1 MKKLLLLSFISLT
14 ILALTSCSKSET
26 GQETFVND
34 YLLSG
39 VNGVSLIEKEE
50 NNVISD
56 KENNVISD
64 EENII
69 IDNFLN
75 LENIIGSS
83 LLSLTKET
91 SDNENYEYKYTLSL
105 NLYDGSKNDYIYYY
119 NEYVLEV
126 DDDEVESRLEGI
138 ILNDDKTYNLI
149 GFKEVEDYDEEV
161 TYRISSDNS
170 VVVVEK
176 ETEDDE
182 ESFSYIKYENGKKV
196 LEFEL
201 EKEEHGFSEYE
212 IKQKTDNKIYKY
224 EIIER
229 GEKTLVKVLIKENG
243 QTIIKYFTITLD
255 EQGKRV
261 YNFL

>member
-1 MKKLLLLSFISLT
+1 MKKILLLSFISLT
-14 ILALTSCSKSET
+14 ILALSSCSKNAIE
-26 GQETFVND
+26 QETFVND

-39 VNGVSLIEKEE
+39 VNGVSLIEKEDNKE
-50 NNVISD
+50 DSNVM
-56 KENNVISD
+56 ND

-69 IDNFLN
+69 IDNFSN
-75 LENIIGSS
+75 LENIIASTLSS
-83 LLSLTKET
+83 FNKET
-91 SDNENYEYKYTLSL
+91 SDNEDYEYKYTLSL
-105 NLYDGSKNDYIYYY
+105 NLYDGSKEDYIYYY

-149 GFKEVEDYDEEV
+149 GFKEVEDYDEEEV
-161 TYRISSDNS
+161 TYKISSDNS
-170 VVVVEK
+170 VVIVEK

-201 EKEEHGFSEYE
+201 EKEGHSFSEYE
-212 IKQKTDNKIYKY
+212 IKQKTENKIYKY

-243 QTIIKYFTITLD
+243 QTVIEHFTITTD
-255 EQGKRV
+255 DQGNKV

>member
-1 MKKLLLLSFISLT
+1 MKKILLLSFISLT
-14 ILALTSCSKSET
+14 ILALSSCSKNAIE
-26 GQETFVND
+26 QETFVND

-39 VNGVSLIEKEE
+39 VNGVSLIEKEDNKE
-50 NNVISD
+50 DSNVM
-56 KENNVISD
+56 ND

-69 IDNFLN
+69 IDNFSN
-75 LENIIGSS
+75 LENIIASTLSS
-83 LLSLTKET
+83 FNKET
-91 SDNENYEYKYTLSL
+91 SDNEDYEYKYTLSL
-105 NLYDGSKNDYIYYY
+105 NLYDGSKEDYIYY
-119 NEYVLEV
+119 YVLEV

-149 GFKEVEDYDEEV
+149 GFKEVEDYDEEEV
-161 TYRISSDNS
+161 TYKISSDNS
-170 VVVVEK
+170 VVIVEK

-201 EKEEHGFSEYE
+201 EKEGHGFSEYE
-212 IKQKTDNKIYKY
+212 IKQKTENKIYKY

-229 GEKTLVKVLIKENG
+229 GEKTVVKVLIKENG
-243 QTIIKYFTITLD
+243 QTIIEHFTITTD
-255 EQGKRV
+255 DQGNKV